1 MASPSNPC
9 GVLWYSRQLREAQRA
24 GIDRPPAEMSRSC
37 DQREGSPRLQV
48 VREARRKVLLA
59 CGPRYLVKA
68 TDSRY
73 HSKGEL
79 QGRG

>member
-24 GIDRPPAEMSRSC
+24 GIDRLPAEMSRSC

-48 VREARRKVLLA
+48 VREACAKSTARMRTA
-59 CGPRYLVKA
+59 DPVKA
-68 TDSRY
+68 TAPRY